1 MDQIKT
7 GKFISSMRK
16 EQGLTQ
22 KDLAEKLFISDKTVS
37 KWETGRGLPEVSL
50 MLPLCEILN
59 INVNELLTG
68 ERIADES
75 YKEKAEENMMNLIKS
90 KRGRGKIIALMFMLM
105 GMMLMPMIIV
115 TVIYSWLDKN
125 KIEYNDIAA
134 VLGILTF
141 VSVMLSVI
149 AIMFVDCSVGYYEC
163 SECGEK
169 FVPSFT
175 RYATALFHR
184 PTARKMRCPKC
195 GKKNWCTKN
204 LY

>member
-169 FVPSFT
+169 FTPSFG
-175 RYATALFHR
+175 RYIASPFHR
-184 PTARKMRCPKC
+184 PTSRLMRCPKC
-195 GKKNWCTKN
+195 HKKCWCTKN